1 LLAVNLGERDGFKM
15 NSYSL
20 NELDIKLSKYLNYS
34 DGFFIEAGANNGID
48 QSNTY
53 LFEREFGWKGLLIE
67 PNSIKFN
74 ECKKNR
80 PNSIVENCALV
91 SENYKDDFIKGNF
104 NEIEDGESLMAM
116 IVDDGDWIDDDL
128 TIRKSYRKN
137 YRQIV
142 SVPATT
148 LTSLLKKYGVN
159 KIDFFSLDVEGYELS
174 VLNGLDFKQF
184 RPSYILIETAN
195 DQNYQ
200 SIIKDY
206 MQKNNY
212 EFLESLSG
220 NDDLFMDKQ
229 L

>member
-1 LLAVNLGERDGFKM
+1 M

-148 LTSLLKKYGVN
+148 LTSLLKKYDIN

-174 VLNGLDFKQF
+174 VLNGLDFEQF

-195 DQNYQ
+195 DRNYQ

>member
-1 LLAVNLGERDGFKM
+1 M

-74 ECKKNR
+74 ECKNNR

-104 NEIEDGESLMAM
+104 NEIKDGESLMAM
-116 IVDDGDWIDDDL
+116 IVDDGDWVDNDL

-148 LTSLLKKYGVN
+148 LTSLLKKYDVN

-174 VLNGLDFKQF
+174 VLNGLDFEQF

-200 SIIKDY
+200 NIIKDY
-206 MQKNNY
+206 MQKNDY
-212 EFLESLSG
+212 KFLESLSG
-220 NDDLFMDKQ
+220 NDDLFMDRQ

>member
-1 LLAVNLGERDGFKM
+1 M

-116 IVDDGDWIDDDL
+116 IVDDGDWIDNDL

-137 YRQIV
+137 YRQII

-148 LTSLLKKYGVN
+148 LTSLLKKYDFN

-174 VLNGLDFKQF
+174 VLNGLDFEQF

>member
-1 LLAVNLGERDGFKM
+1 MLAVNLGERDGFKM

>member
-1 LLAVNLGERDGFKM
+1 LEEGVGLSM

>member
-1 LLAVNLGERDGFKM
+1 M